1 MERKGLIDECMES
14 FKRAGFPFT
23 KFGKLEGKHG
33 MIFDLPFADEG
44 SMLIHMYEID
54 ADTMGV
60 NMFDLIPYRFVEKT
74 IRENIINTVNRK
86 MPKEILFYNEA
97 ACRFCTSFEMQR
109 ENLFGPDIGAR
120 VRQSICLLGAQI
132 LLCFK

>member
-1 MERKGLIDECMES
+1 MERKSLVDECMES
-14 FKRAGFPFT
+14 FKREGFPFT

-33 MIFDLPFADEG
+33 IIFDLPFADED

-74 IRENIINTVNRK
+74 IRENIINAVNRK
-86 MPKEILFYNEA
+86 MHNDIFIL
-97 ACRFCTSFEMQR
+97 
-109 ENLFGPDIGAR
+109 
-120 VRQSICLLGAQI
+120 
-132 LLCFK
+132 